1 MKWLILVAFAFAGTA
16 RMSVAVA
23 DTESTVTCKDGTT
36 SKGGKGACSHHGGV
50 AAGAS
55 APAPSSAPATKP
67 APAPSSAPAS
77 TPMVK
82 CKDGSESKGGKGACS
97 HHGGVAAGGAAEMA
111 PPAGAPAPAP
121 AGTQGRSAPPSPRP
135 SSSGAAPQAG
145 QPTARCKDNSIS
157 YSVHHAGACSH
168 HGGVAQWLQ

>member
-1 MKWLILVAFAFAGTA
+1 MRRMKWLILVAFAFAGTA

-23 DTESTVTCKDGTT
+23 DTESTVTCKDG
-36 SKGGKGACSHHGGV
+36 
-50 AAGAS
+50 
-55 APAPSSAPATKP
+55 
-67 APAPSSAPAS
+67 S
-77 TPMVK
+77 T
-82 CKDGSESKGGKGACS
+82 SKGGKGACS